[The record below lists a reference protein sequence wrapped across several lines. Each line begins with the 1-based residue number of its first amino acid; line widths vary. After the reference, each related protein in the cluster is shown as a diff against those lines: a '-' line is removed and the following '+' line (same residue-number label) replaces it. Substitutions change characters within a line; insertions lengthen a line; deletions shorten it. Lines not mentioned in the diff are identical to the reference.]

1 MVIINSRQ
9 FRSNQSKYLG
19 MVANG
24 ESIILRSRCYGSF
37 KIVPVTDDDTL
48 MSKEEFY
55 RRIDNGIR
63 QLQEGKYTEISNKQ
77 ELDEFLESL

>member
-24 ESIILRSRCYGSF
+24 ESIILRSRSYGSF

>member
-1 MVIINSRQ
+1 
-9 FRSNQSKYLG
+9 

-24 ESIILRSRCYGSF
+24 ESIILRSRSYGSF

>member
-24 ESIILRSRCYGSF
+24 ESIILRSRSYGSF
-37 KIVPVTDDDTL
+37 KIVPVTEDDTL

-55 RRIDNGIR
+55 RRVDNGIR
-63 QLQEGKYTEISNKQ
+63 QLQEGKYTAISNKQ
-77 ELDEFLESL
+77 ELDEFLEAL

>member
-24 ESIILRSRCYGSF
+24 ESIILRSRSYGSF
-37 KIVPVTDDDTL
+37 KIVPITDDDTL

>member
-24 ESIILRSRCYGSF
+24 ESIILRSRSYGSF

-77 ELDEFLESL
+77 ELDAFLESL